1 VEHLRNT
8 GLGGVARVNGKAM
21 AYEFTAKEADE
32 GARLDQWLTKKLGG
46 YSRKQVKSL
55 LDGGR
60 VLINGRRV
68 LIAGWELEIEDRV
81 EVRLPPGGKVPDGS
95 GEKPAETGAQKRAA
109 RSKSSGSKV
118 VSDSIERHLQ
128 RKKAKRRTPE
138 LDAKGNKVRKGR
150 LKIYHEDRDIIVVEK
165 PAGILAVPRYKPGG
179 NKGGNKSRRDGT
191 LGGEVRAYL
200 KRKYPQAKNSFIA
213 AMHRLDVETS
223 GIMVFALSKTGERL
237 TAQFRKHTI
246 RREYTAIVS
255 GRVEQA
261 NGVINMPLEKGKF
274 HGGKKMR
281 PTNDDSENLKAITE
295 YRVNE
300 RYENATFLDVTLRT
314 GRTHQIR
321 VHFAEKGHPI
331 IGDNIYGTCKTT
343 LKMPFK
349 RHALHAKTLGFSH
362 PSGGKKMLFRSPM
375 PDDMKALIDELRGS

>member
-1 VEHLRNT
+1 M

-32 GARLDQWLTKKLGG
+32 GARIDQWLTKKLGG
-46 YSRKQVKSL
+46 YSRKQVKTL

-95 GEKPAETGAQKRAA
+95 SDAPKETGAQKRAA

-118 VSDSIERHLQ
+118 VSDSIERHLK
-128 RKKAKRRTPE
+128 RKRAKKRTPDV
-138 LDAKGNKVRKGR
+138 LDEKGKKVRKGR

-165 PAGILAVPRYKPGG
+165 PAGILAVPKRTGGGG
-179 NKGGNKSRRDGT
+179 NRGPTNKSRRDGT
-191 LGGEVRAYL
+191 LAGEVRAYL

-213 AMHRLDVETS
+213 AMHRLDMETS

-237 TAQFRKHTI
+237 TGQFRKHTI
-246 RREYTAIVS
+246 RREYAAVVS
-255 GRVEQA
+255 GRVEQS
-261 NGVINMPLEKGKF
+261 NGVVNMPLEKGKF

-281 PTNDDSENLKAITE
+281 PTNDEKVGVKAVTE
-295 YRVNE
+295 YSVNE
-300 RYENATFLDVTLRT
+300 RYENATLLNVSLRT

-321 VHFAEKGHPI
+321 VHFAAKGHPI
-331 IGDNIYGTCKTT
+331 IGDNVYGTSTTT

-362 PSGGKKMLFRSPM
+362 PAGGKKMLFRSPM
-375 PDDMKALIDELRGS
+375 PDDMKALVDELRGS